1 MGRLFYILIILLV
14 FTACEVGPEPIRYG
28 EEGCDYCK
36 MTIVDKQ
43 HASELVTNKGKV
55 YKFDAIECMIN
66 YKSDNT
72 GKDFELELVN
82 DYNNPGELIDAT
94 FATYLV
100 SEQISSPMGA
110 NLSAFA
116 LDDSASRM
124 QSNYG
129 GKLFTWLEIQP
140 YINKN

>member
-1 MGRLFYILIILLV
+1 MKRFLYILILALV

-28 EEGCDYCK
+28 EEGCQYCK

-43 HASELVTNKGKV
+43 HASELVTTKGKV

-66 YKSDNT
+66 FKSEN
-72 GKDFELELVN
+72 GSKDFELELVN

-116 LDDSASRM
+116 VDDSASRM
-124 QSNYG
+124 QSDYG
-129 GKLFTWLEIQP
+129 GQLFNWLEIQP
-140 YINKN
+140 HIHKN